1 MNGWLFE
8 DESEKQFFLGVKDAK
23 KQYWDHA
30 GQELQ
35 NFFIDSEGKKVKFAQ
50 LNKVIDESVTKV
62 FAGKTHRGKDLTIF
76 IERPI
81 PDEF

>member
-30 GQELQ
+30 GQEL
-35 NFFIDSEGKKVKFAQ
+35 
-50 LNKVIDESVTKV
+50 
-62 FAGKTHRGKDLTIF
+62 
-76 IERPI
+76 
-81 PDEF
+81 